1 MKKDKTI
8 RERLIPIFLVSTC
21 IPIILFAVFSM
32 FRLSQSVDEN
42 TELQIENNLKQADQ
56 SLNMILDKYD
66 TLLYDLC
73 TNDGM
78 IEIVNDINQDR
89 DTLEGNSSWIRH
101 ELSHICN
108 RNDGIAGITIITESG
123 QTIFYDRLTG
133 SSASTTWAGILI
145 NPSERLFSVLRNLC
159 WIRSRM
165 PERMRRSE
173 L

>member
-89 DTLEGNSSWIRH
+89 DTLE
-101 ELSHICN
+101 
-108 RNDGIAGITIITESG
+108 
-123 QTIFYDRLTG
+123 
-133 SSASTTWAGILI
+133 
-145 NPSERLFSVLRNLC
+145 
-159 WIRSRM
+159 
-165 PERMRRSE
+165 
-173 L
+173 